1 MEASE
6 MQKTIYD
13 VMNLGR
19 QNRMLHQF
27 AEDTPLD
34 GKHVKLDGR
43 QLLSFGSCSYLGLEM
58 DPRLREGVRKAVER
72 WGTQFSSSRAYMSA
86 PPYSELEEKLSTLF
100 GGHTLSVSTTT
111 LGHLSCIP
119 VICHEKDAILL
130 DRMVHHSIQMAATQA
145 RAQGTHVELVRHGD
159 WGTLERRI
167 AELTPQHRKV
177 WYMIDGI
184 FSMFGDLPDVV
195 EFRRLMDQHP
205 NLWLYV
211 DDAHG
216 MSIAGQ
222 HGRGMH
228 LSRMGWHPRL
238 IVATSLNKAFA
249 AGGGCITFQDPEMR
263 DRVRLCGGPQT
274 FSGPLQPPMLGAALA
289 SADVHLSPEITR
301 LQNELKE
308 GVLHLNAE
316 LVANDLPLYENNE
329 TPIFFVKGG
338 PLKMSYALVHRLAK
352 EGFFLTV
359 AQYPAVP
366 LKRSGVRVSITRH
379 HSKQDLT
386 ALAQAMGHHYPKA
399 LEDVGL
405 TREDVLREFDVDH
418 EARERTRIGKLARL
432 FDMGAVQK
440 PAAPVKRAD
449 EAAVEL
455 KLETYTTINDI
466 SPDEWNSLLGNRA
479 NFDHATL
486 KSFEEIFRN
495 RAEKESNWGWHY
507 FIVRSGSL
515 PVAATFFTDALWKD
529 DMLMRAEVSDRIE
542 QARVHDRYFLTS
554 RAFGM
559 GTLLSE
565 GNHLFLER
573 KGPWQQALAMIVEAA
588 AKAQRSVGAT
598 SLVFRDLPEGD
609 AELDAAFLEHGL
621 VKMPMLAG
629 HVVDLTR
636 WNTEDEFFAT
646 LGSRTRRRVRSEVQ
660 AVQQQFTQKLFR
672 HGIDAAPTAEEFGH
686 YYSLYKRVKDRKRRL
701 NTFDLPTDIVEKLW
715 ATPGWE
721 LLALHLSPEA
731 CGPADGRAVAVGIS
745 FRDGDR
751 MVAAICGL
759 DGEQREVSVYRQLLW
774 RMLLRAKEAGVKTL
788 ELGMDAEREKQRL
801 GAEPREQ
808 CAYAQLT
815 DHYSAE
821 IMSQIAQD
829 VSLQDPSTR
838 KLA

>member
-6 MQKTIYD
+6 MQRTIYD
-13 VMNLGR
+13 VMNMGR

-34 GKHVKLDGR
+34 GKHVKLGGR
-43 QLLSFGSCSYLGLEM
+43 ELLTFGSCSYLGLEM
-58 DPRLREGVRKAVER
+58 DQRLRDGVRKAVER
-72 WGTQFSSSRAYMSA
+72 WGTQFSASRAYMSA
-86 PPYSELEEKLSTLF
+86 PPYAALEEKLSTIF

-130 DRMVHHSIQMAATQA
+130 DRMVHHSIQLAATQA

-159 WGTLERRI
+159 WATLEQRI
-167 AELTPQHRKV
+167 TELTATHRRV

-216 MSIAGQ
+216 MSIAGE

-228 LSRMGWHPRL
+228 LSRMGWHDRL

-249 AGGGCITFQDPEMR
+249 AGGGCITFQDKEMH

-301 LQNELKE
+301 LQAELKE
-308 GVLHLNAE
+308 GVLHLNSE
-316 LVANDLPLYENNE
+316 LSSRGLPLYENNE

-338 PLKMSYALVHRLAK
+338 PLRMSYALVHRLAQ

-366 LKRSGVRVSITRH
+366 LKRSGVRISITRH

-386 ALAQAMGHHYPKA
+386 ALAQALQHHYPKA
-399 LEDVGL
+399 LEDVSL
-405 TREDVLREFDVDH
+405 TRDDVLREFDVDH
-418 EARERTRIGKLARL
+418 EARERTRLGKLTRL
-432 FDMGAVQK
+432 FDMGAPQQK
-440 PAAPVKRAD
+440 GAAPVKRT
-449 EAAVEL
+449 EAVEHAL
-455 KLETYTTINDI
+455 VLETKSTIDDI
-466 SPDEWNSLLGNRA
+466 DAKEWDALVGHRA
-479 NFDHATL
+479 NFNHATL
-486 KSFEEIFRN
+486 KTMESIFRG

-507 FIVRSGSL
+507 FIVRSGSV

-542 QARVHDRYFLTS
+542 QARANDRYFLTS

-559 GTLLSE
+559 GTLITE

-573 KGPWQQALAMIVEAA
+573 KGPWQQALGLIVEAA
-588 AKAQRSVGAT
+588 SKAQRAVGAT
-598 SLVFRDLPEGD
+598 SLVFRDLPDGD
-609 AELDAAFLEHGL
+609 TELDAAFLEHGL

-629 HVVDLTR
+629 HIVDLSK

-646 LGSRTRRRVRSEVQ
+646 LGSRTRRRVRTEVQ
-660 AVQQQFTQKLFR
+660 AVQHQFTQKLWR
-672 HGIDAAPTAEEFGH
+672 KGTEAEPSKEEFEH
-686 YYSLYKRVKDRKRRL
+686 YYALYKRVKDRKRRL
-701 NTFDLPTDIVEKLW
+701 NTFDLPTDIVKQLW
-715 ATPGWE
+715 SAPGWE

-731 CGPADGRAVAVGIS
+731 GGPADGRAVAVGIS

-788 ELGMDAEREKQRL
+788 ELGMDAEREKTRM
-801 GAEPREQ
+801 GAEPRQQ

-821 IMSQIAQD
+821 LMSQIAQA
-829 VSLQDPSTR
+829 VALDPAAKR
-838 KLA
+838 VA

>member
-6 MQKTIYD
+6 MQRTIYD

-34 GKHVKLDGR
+34 GKHVRLDGKE
-43 QLLSFGSCSYLGLEM
+43 LLSFGSCSYLGLEM
-58 DPRLREGVRKAVER
+58 DQRLREGVAKAVER

-86 PPYSELEEKLSTLF
+86 PPYRMLEEKLSQLF

-111 LGHLSCIP
+111 LGHMSCIP

-159 WGTLERRI
+159 WATLERRI
-167 AELTPQHRKV
+167 AELTPLHRRV

-228 LSRMGWHPRL
+228 LSRMGWHDRL

-249 AGGGCITFQDPEMR
+249 AGGGCITFQDKEMH

-289 SADVHLSPEITR
+289 SAEIHLSPEITTM
-301 LQNELKE
+301 QAELKE
-308 GVLHLNAE
+308 RVLHLNAE
-316 LVANDLPLYENNE
+316 LVANNLPLYENNE
-329 TPIFFVKGG
+329 TPIFFIKGG
-338 PLKMSYALVHRLAK
+338 PIRASYALVQRLAD

-366 LKRSGVRVSITRH
+366 LKRSGVRLSITRH
-379 HSKQDLT
+379 HSKADLT
-386 ALAQAMGHHYPKA
+386 ALAQAIGHHYEKA
-399 LEDVGL
+399 LADVGM

-418 EARERTRIGKLARL
+418 DARERTRLGKLTRL
-432 FDMGAVQK
+432 FDVGAVPQK
-440 PAAPVKRAD
+440 LSPVKHEAPAADLV
-449 EAAVEL
+449 
-455 KLETYTTINDI
+455 LETHHSIAAIDAG
-466 SPDEWNSLLGNRA
+466 EWNKLVGHRA

-486 KSFEEIFRN
+486 AAFEAIFRN
-495 RAEKESNWGWHY
+495 RPEKESNWGWHY
-507 FIVRSGSL
+507 FIVRSGGV

-542 QARVHDRYFLTS
+542 QSRVQDRYFLTS

-559 GTLLSE
+559 GCLLTE
-565 GNHLFLER
+565 GNHLFLDR
-573 KGPWQQALAMIVEAA
+573 QGPWQQALGLIIDAA
-588 AKAQRSVGAT
+588 SKGQRAVGAT
-598 SLVFRDLPEGD
+598 SLVFRDLPDGD
-609 AELDAAFLEHGL
+609 VELDNAFLEHGL

-629 HVVDLTR
+629 HVVDLTK
-636 WNTEDEFFAT
+636 WSNEDEFFAT
-646 LGSRTRRRVRSEVQ
+646 LGSRTRRRVRQEVQ
-660 AVQQQFTQKLFR
+660 AVQQHFTQKLWR
-672 HGIDAAPTAEEFGH
+672 KGQEAKPSADELAH
-686 YYSLYKRVKDRKRRL
+686 YYALYKRVKDRKRRL
-701 NTFDLPTDIVEKLW
+701 NTFDLPTDIVEQLW

-731 CGPADGRAVAVGIS
+731 GGPADGRAVAIGIS

-788 ELGMDAEREKQRL
+788 ELGMDAEREKMRL
-801 GAEPREQ
+801 GAEPRQQ

-821 IMSQIAQD
+821 IMGQIAQD
-829 VSLQDPSTR
+829 VSLQTPGD
-838 KLA
+838 KKVA